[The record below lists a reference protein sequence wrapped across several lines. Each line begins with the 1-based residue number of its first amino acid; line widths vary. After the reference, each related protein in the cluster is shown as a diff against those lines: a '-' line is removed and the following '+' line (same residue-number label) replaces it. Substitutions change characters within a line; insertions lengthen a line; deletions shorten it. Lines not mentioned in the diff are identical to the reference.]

1 MKHMFLFLL
10 VFVVFIIIMYFIVT
24 VMPKNLGEIVEDAV
38 EKATGY
44 VRIKLPKSVT
54 DELQFLKFRK
64 GECAG
69 QVNIYEYK
77 FDEDGKKKIF
87 LLNVEKNSKIYV
99 ENIELE
105 EVVFS
110 SDTREIYMY
119 RVYPG
124 PIPPIRIITSSKPE
138 IYIGEQ

>member
-1 MKHMFLFLL
+1 MKYLFLFLL
-10 VFVVFIIIMYFIVT
+10 VFGIFFIIMYFITT

-38 EKATGY
+38 EKTTGY
-44 VRIKLPKSVT
+44 VRIKLPRSIT

-64 GECAG
+64 AECTG
-69 QVNIYEYK
+69 QINIYNYK
-77 FDEDGKKKIF
+77 FEEDSKKKVF
-87 LLNVEKNSKIYV
+87 LLNIEKNSKIYV

-110 SDTREIYMY
+110 SETREIHMY

-124 PIPPIRIITSSKPE
+124 PIPPVRIFSASKPE
-138 IYIGEQ
+138 IYIGEE